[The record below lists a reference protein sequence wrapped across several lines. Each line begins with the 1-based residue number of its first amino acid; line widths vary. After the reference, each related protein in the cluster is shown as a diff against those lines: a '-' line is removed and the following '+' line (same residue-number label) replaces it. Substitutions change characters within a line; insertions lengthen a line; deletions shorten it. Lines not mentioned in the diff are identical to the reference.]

1 MGPGETQEESRVK
14 VRIDGRAMQFQA
26 KEPRTPADLRSGK
39 RQEGSFLKPSE
50 GAGADHRFSGDSG
63 P

>member
-1 MGPGETQEESRVK
+1 MKMR
-14 VRIDGRAMQFQA
+14 RDGRAMQLQV

-50 GAGADHRFSGDSG
+50 GAGADHGFSGDSG